1 MNMNENIFDVVII
14 GSGPAGLTA
23 AIYAQRAAL
32 KTLVLAGNMP
42 GGQLTITTMV
52 ENYPGFAK
60 GIGGTGLMMAMQ
72 EQTRNLGVTIQ
83 NGNVKQIQNKS
94 NPPKSPFDKGD
105 FTVLLDDNNT
115 INTKSIIVAT
125 GATARWLGLPN
136 EMELMGKGV
145 SGCATCD
152 GMFFKDK
159 IVAVVG
165 GGAVACEDAS
175 FLAKMAKKVY
185 MIVRRD
191 ELRATQAEQNL
202 VLNNEKIEIVWNTEI
217 IGINPSGPA
226 TAGPPSLDRAGQE
239 KLENIKIKNNKTGEE
254 KVLPVDG
261 LFVAIGRVP
270 ATGFL
275 KGVIDLKENN
285 YIVTGEDEIFKT
297 MTSEPGIFAAGD
309 CMDEVYRQAVV
320 AAGAGAKAAIDCER
334 WIKTKLSL

>member
-1 MNMNENIFDVVII
+1 MNENNFDVVII

-52 ENYPGFAK
+52 ENYPGFAR
-60 GIGGTGLMMAMQ
+60 GIGGVGLMMAMQ

-83 NGNVKQIQNKS
+83 NEEVLNVFKGI
-94 NPPKSPFDKGD
+94 NPSKSPLDKGD
-105 FTVLLDDNNT
+105 FQISLQSGKTLSAKAV
-115 INTKSIIVAT
+115 IVAT
-125 GATARWLGLPN
+125 GAGAKWLGLPN

-152 GMFFKDK
+152 GMFFRDK
-159 IVAVVG
+159 VVVVVG

-175 FLAKMAKKVY
+175 FLSKMAKKVY
-185 MIVRRD
+185 LIHRRD
-191 ELRATQAEQNL
+191 SLRATAAEQNL
-202 VLNNEKIEIVWNTEI
+202 VLNNEKIEIMWNSEI
-217 IGINPSGPA
+217 IGINPPQSPFDKGD
-226 TAGPPSLDRAGQE
+226 G
-239 KLENIKIKNNKTGEE
+239 KLYAVNVKNNKTGEE

-270 ATGFL
+270 STGFL
-275 KGVIDLKENN
+275 KDVVELKENN
-285 YIVTGEDEIFKT
+285 YVITGKDETYNT
-297 MTSEPGIFAAGD
+297 MTSVPGIFAAGD
-309 CMDEVYRQAVV
+309 CMDEVYRQAIV

-334 WIKTKLSL
+334 WMKSN